1 LEEIQI
7 NWIFRDKKVE
17 FQKGADNKINFNS
30 EENIRRVLEYSL
42 ELERIA

>member
-1 LEEIQI
+1 VFE
-7 NWIFRDKKVE
+7 
-17 FQKGADNKINFNS
+17 KGVAAKMQFNS